1 MGEVTHL
8 KIYKIQLDMKWIHLI
23 KHWVVFMKTKN
34 SKFEQL
40 QTLLKQQEIG
50 KIYLI
55 NE

>member
-8 KIYKIQLDMKWIHLI
+8 KIYKIQLGMKWIHST
-23 KHWVVFMKTKN
+23 KHWEIFMKVKN
-34 SKFEQL
+34 SKSEQL